1 MQISISDVDRAARGA
16 LAGVALTLAAAG
28 VVGAQSTAQSTAQP
42 TASSA
47 AQPAAPSAQRTASH
61 WVISAPDAALAWY
74 AVLADLRLAGDG
86 AFPLTRAT
94 AGAPATDAA
103 QRRALAAVS
112 GHEVLH
118 FVPLYHPSADRAAL
132 AAAVRAAAD
141 STAVGAPPSGAGA
154 GSASVSPRATLLVG
168 ALTQS
173 LAARDRRA
181 HLPALAAAL
190 ETRRAAAPAPE
201 KLAVLQRALDSVVV
215 PALAPWLALERLDR
229 GRLLV
234 VPAIGP
240 EGRLFAGTQ
249 ERADNLVAVGSFDGD
264 ADPLAPLHA
273 FVREICFPAVSRA
286 TSAARGFAVGDPA
299 ASRRASI
306 AAVRCGA
313 ALLDARSPA
322 QAEAYRAFW
331 LRQSAGAGAN
341 TGSGARPAAGESTR
355 TAFDRVFPADA
366 ALSPA
371 LDRAVARVKEAR

>member
-1 MQISISDVDRAARGA
+1 MQISRRDVKRLARGA
-16 LAGVALTLAAAG
+16 AAGVAFMLAAAG
-28 VVGAQSTAQSTAQP
+28 AAGAQSTASP
-42 TASSA
+42 
-47 AQPAAPSAQRTASH
+47 

-86 AFPLTRAT
+86 AFPFTRAT
-94 AGAPATDAA
+94 PDAPATTTAA
-103 QRRALAAVS
+103 PSSTLSTVR

-118 FVPLYHPSADRAAL
+118 FVPLYHPSADRVGL
-132 AAAVRAAAD
+132 AAALRAAAD
-141 STAVGAPPSGAGA
+141 SASADAPS
-154 GSASVSPRATLLVG
+154 SAAAAVSPRATLLLG

-173 LAARDRRA
+173 LAPRDRRA

-190 ETRRAAAPAPE
+190 AARRVAAPAPE
-201 KLAVLQRALDSVVV
+201 KLAALQRALDSLVA

-249 ERADNLVAVGSFDGD
+249 DRADNLVAVGSFDGD
-264 ADPLAPLHA
+264 ADPRAPLHA

-299 ASRRASI
+299 ASRRASL

-313 ALLDARSPA
+313 ALLDARAPS

-331 LRQSAGAGAN
+331 LRQSAGAGVDA
-341 TGSGARPAAGESTR
+341 GSSAGARPAAGESMR
-355 TAFDRVFPADA
+355 AAFDRAFPADA
-366 ALSPA
+366 ALSAA
-371 LDRAVARVKEAR
+371 LDRAIARVKEAR

>member
-1 MQISISDVDRAARGA
+1 MQISRRDVKRTARGA

-28 VVGAQSTAQSTAQP
+28 VVGAQSTA
-42 TASSA
+42 ASAPQRAAPA
-47 AQPAAPSAQRTASH
+47 AQRSASP

-86 AFPLTRAT
+86 AFPLTRAV
-94 AGAPATDAA
+94 AGAPTTTAA
-103 QRRALAAVS
+103 QNRTLAAVR

-132 AAAVRAAAD
+132 VAAVRAAAD
-141 STAVGAPPSGAGA
+141 STGAGAPPSGAAA
-154 GSASVSPRATLLVG
+154 GSASVPPRATLLVG

-173 LAARDRRA
+173 IAARDRRA
-181 HLPALAAAL
+181 RLPALASAL
-190 ETRRAAAPAPE
+190 EARRVSAPAPE
-201 KLAVLQRALDSVVV
+201 KLAALQRALDSDFV
-215 PALAPWLALERLDR
+215 PALAPWLALERLDG

-240 EGRLFAGTQ
+240 EGRLFSGTQ
-249 ERADNLVAVGSFDGD
+249 DRADNLVAVGSFDD
-264 ADPLAPLHA
+264 DVDPLAPLHA

-299 ASRRASI
+299 AARRASL

-313 ALLDARSPA
+313 ALLDARSPSR
-322 QAEAYRAFW
+322 AEAYRAFW

-341 TGSGARPAAGESTR
+341 AGSSAGARPAAESTR
-355 TAFDRVFPADA
+355 AAFDRAFPADA
-366 ALSPA
+366 ALAPA
-371 LDRAVARVKEAR
+371 LDRAIARVTEAR